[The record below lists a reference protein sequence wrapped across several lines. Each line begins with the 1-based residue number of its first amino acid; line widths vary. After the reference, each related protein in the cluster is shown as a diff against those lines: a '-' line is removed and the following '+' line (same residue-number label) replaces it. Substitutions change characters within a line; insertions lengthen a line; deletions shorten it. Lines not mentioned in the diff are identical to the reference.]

1 MRSETVYQWL
11 VIGLSIVAALLL
23 GVFTYIEI
31 FPQYKSFQNKYL
43 ELEEFKAKKNKTKL
57 PPFKKGVKQIVLVPD
72 DNGPETI
79 DRCISCHLALKLK
92 HFSPLIIIALLAY
105 LFALSNNITL
115 GTDIIAKY
123 EVPSFL
129 IFLTKIFRSSGRFVW
144 ILFYL
149 ISISSLIFIIKNY
162 SDKTIKVILILLI
175 TIQFVDLSNARE
187 YFSTKLNTPK
197 IFNGRSGKWKSPMK
211 NIIWNEIS
219 KNYNKVSYV
228 YTKNRPKDYFPIS
241 YLQLKMI

>member
-1 MRSETVYQWL
+1 MIKR
-11 VIGLSIVAALLL
+11 
-23 GVFTYIEI
+23 
-31 FPQYKSFQNKYL
+31 NKINPK
-43 ELEEFKAKKNKTKL
+43 E
-57 PPFKKGVKQIVLVPD
+57 
-72 DNGPETI
+72 
-79 DRCISCHLALKLK
+79 LK

-115 GTDIIAKY
+115 GTDIIAQY

-149 ISISSLIFIIKNY
+149 LSISSLIFIIKNY
-162 SDKTIKVILILLI
+162 SDKTIKVLLIILI
-175 TIQFVDLSNARE
+175 TIQFVDLSNARQ
-187 YFSTKLNTPK
+187 YFSTKLNTPN

-211 NIIWNEIS
+211 NITWNEIS

-241 YLQLKMI
+241 YFAAKNDMKINTGYFSRVSKEATKIINLQLKKSILTKKLNHETIYFIYDDNLWDFIKNNYDNQDYIVEQIDSFRVLGLRNK